1 MKTVYASL
9 LAMWLLPTWANA
21 ATSDADHTNCRAD
34 YHAAT
39 AIMSARQQGASLPS
53 VLDEMAGRSGAQV
66 EAMAMRAYKLP
77 LQELVYARE
86 TAVKEFGNAEFMR
99 CLELEQVKSKK
110 RWF

>member
-9 LAMWLLPTWANA
+9 LAVWLLPTLANA
-21 ATSDADHTNCRAD
+21 TTAAAEHPHCRDDYQTATQ
-34 YHAAT
+34 
-39 AIMSARQQGASLPS
+39 IMSARQQGQSLPK
-53 VLDEMAGRSGAQV
+53 VLDDLQAQSKDHV

-99 CLELEQVKSKK
+99 CLEQEQAKAKK
-110 RWF
+110 KWF